1 MAGPLNHHLFAGRK
15 GSAKR
20 DQFATALYAQQDG
33 KCRMCSKPIP
43 PSLRGRSGKR
53 AAVVDHLRP
62 WKLVPERSYDLTNL
76 QLICRSCHDVCES
89 IEKRSNGDPEAIAK
103 AKARQRAVGLD
114 GYPI

>member
-1 MAGPLNHHLFAGRK
+1 LTHHPFAGRK

-20 DQFATALYAQQDG
+20 DQFATTLYAQQGG

-76 QLICRSCHDVCES
+76 QLICRSCHALCHG
-89 IEKRSNGDPEAIAK
+89 IEDAHAGDAEMIAQVK
-103 AKARQRAVGLD
+103 ERHGQEW
-114 GYPI
+114 